1 MITQRFMKLAE
12 FDLLENKVAG
22 LLKMH
27 RELVSENRRLRLKL
41 EEQGRELARLRDERD
56 NTQRLKK
63 TLLARIDAL
72 LGSEGAE

>member
-1 MITQRFMKLAE
+1 MKLAS
-12 FDLLENKVAG
+12 FDLLETKVAG

-27 RELVSENRRLRLKL
+27 RELVSENRRLRSKL
-41 EEQGRELARLRDERD
+41 EEQNRELVRLREERD

-63 TLLARIDAL
+63 ALLARIDAM